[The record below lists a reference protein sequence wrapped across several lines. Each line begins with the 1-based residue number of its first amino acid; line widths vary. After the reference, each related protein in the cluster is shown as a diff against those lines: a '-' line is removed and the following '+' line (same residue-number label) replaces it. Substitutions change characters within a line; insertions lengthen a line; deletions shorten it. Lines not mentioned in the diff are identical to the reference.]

1 MNSRAVHVVS
11 QLIRL
16 LFIGFTMFVSQ
27 AFAQIYN
34 VKEMNTE
41 QIKALDRD
49 KTVVLLPVGILE
61 EHGPY
66 LPSGAD
72 GYISERRTENLA
84 NAIVE
89 RPGWK
94 VLIFPLIPLGT
105 GPANTVGRKYVFP
118 GSYTVRPSTLRAI
131 FMDLASD
138 LGEQRFRWIFVVNS
152 HRGPSH
158 NRVLNQAGDYFHDI
172 YGGHMVNLEGLIY
185 QGQPRLDTRSEEE

>member
-1 MNSRAVHVVS
+1 MKSIAMRVVS
-11 QLIRL
+11 LLLIGL
-16 LFIGFTMFVSQ
+16 TVFVSQ

-49 KTVVLLPVGILE
+49 KTVVLLPGGILE

-66 LPSGAD
+66 LPSFTD
-72 GYISERRTENLA
+72 GYRDERLTEALA

-105 GPANTVGRKYVFP
+105 YPANALGQKYVFP
-118 GSYTVRPSTLRAI
+118 GSYTVRPSTLRAV
-131 FMDLASD
+131 FMDLATD
-138 LGEQRFRWIFVVNS
+138 LGEQGFRWIFVVHSHLAPSNS
-152 HRGPSH
+152 RTLEDTWFISRRSSLRSLDKTCVVKRNSEKTPHQHMRG
-158 NRVLNQAGDYFHDI
+158 
-172 YGGHMVNLEGLIY
+172 
-185 QGQPRLDTRSEEE
+185 

>member
-1 MNSRAVHVVS
+1 MHVVS
-11 QLIRL
+11 HLIRL
-16 LFIGFTMFVSQ
+16 LFIGLTMFVSQ
-27 AFAQIYN
+27 AFAQIYH

-41 QIKALDRD
+41 QIKALDRA

-66 LPSGAD
+66 LPSGSD
-72 GYISERRTENLA
+72 VYITERRTTDLA
-84 NAIVE
+84 NALVE

-131 FMDLASD
+131 FMDLGTD
-138 LGEQRFRWIFVVNS
+138 LGEQGFRWIFIVNA
-152 HRGPSH
+152 HGGLDH
-158 NRVLNQAGDYFHDI
+158 NRFLNQAGDYFHDT
-172 YGGHMVNLEGLIY
+172 YGGHMINLRALLRPEL
-185 QGQPRLDTRSEEE
+185 R